1 MKKTSIIN
9 AGGEKNEG
17 SPALIRV
24 YTKYTL
30 RLVRG
35 ERKKR
40 SPRLFRL
47 LHSNSCER
55 GAGEREEGVK
65 PLKGVKFM
73 KQTSPP
79 LKKLP
84 YVCVLL

>member
-35 ERKKR
+35 GEEEAKPAPL
-40 SPRLFRL
+40 SPI
-47 LHSNSCER
+47 
-55 GAGEREEGVK
+55 A
-65 PLKGVKFM
+65 
-73 KQTSPP
+73 
-79 LKKLP
+79 
-84 YVCVLL
+84 